1 MMYQSRDNGIDHISA
16 RKNHVCYG
24 MGIGIVVV
32 DDVYGFPGDVRNASA
47 YPFPIQH
54 AICEGVDSTQIH
66 ESSLNPGRFNHTQTR
81 VLTVREDRCSLTP

>member
-1 MMYQSRDNGIDHISA
+1 
-16 RKNHVCYG
+16 
-24 MGIGIVVV
+24 MGIGIIVV

-66 ESSLNPGRFNHTQTR
+66 ESSLNPGRFTPHPNPG
-81 VLTVREDRCSLTP
+81 LDRSQGPL

>member
-1 MMYQSRDNGIDHISA
+1 MYHSRANGIEHISA

-47 YPFPIQH
+47 YPFPIQYK
-54 AICEGVDSTQIH
+54 ICEGVDSTQIH
-66 ESSLNPGRFNHTQTR
+66 ESSLNPGRFTGFLFANTARSKQTLDGR
-81 VLTVREDRCSLTP
+81 

>member
-1 MMYQSRDNGIDHISA
+1 
-16 RKNHVCYG
+16 
-24 MGIGIVVV
+24 MGIGIIVV

-66 ESSLNPGRFNHTQTR
+66 ESSLNPGFTPHPNPG
-81 VLTVREDRCSLTP
+81 LDRSQGPL